1 VRNCLLIGRTNV
13 GKTIFCINFA
23 EFLGLKRMEVWFQ
36 LPDGT
41 TRQRKYDMVSAR
53 HELSGVGLH
62 KTRNLQSIQLD
73 LPKGK
78 GVREFKLTDS
88 TGLADGI
95 HPDLEMREAMAQTLE
110 QLRQADIV
118 LHLVDAREVD
128 RSGGLGKLG
137 ELDMQIAELGQRK
150 NGYLCLANKTD
161 LPEGQRGFKLLQREL
176 KGVKLLPI
184 SALYRQGFRE
194 VKEHVW
200 RLV

>member
-23 EFLGLKRMEVWFQ
+23 EYLGLKRMEVWFQ

-53 HELSGVGLH
+53 HELSGIGLH
-62 KTRNLQSIQLD
+62 KTRNLQSIQLE
-73 LPKGK
+73 LPRGK

-110 QLRQADIV
+110 QLRQADVV

-128 RSGGLGKLG
+128 RAGGLGKLG
-137 ELDMQIAELGQRK
+137 ELDLQIAELGQRK
-150 NGYLCLANKTD
+150 NGYLCLANKID

-176 KGVKLLPI
+176 KGVKLLPV